1 MDDIRSDDWKRV
13 VQELRRELF
22 GGKGCPTDPDL
33 PLVPF
38 ILTVTKKGE
47 HIPMCAYDRT
57 VAFMK
62 VAVEKGAV
70 SLEKG
75 TSNKGKQSRHAHLV
89 GIMHIERDDRM
100 KTIVTDAYKAFF
112 PIRCATYTTCTINYS
127 LLLDRKNDGFNV
139 HFKFLEF
146 GQTFLAEIGYIL
158 KDEATE
164 HFKCAA
170 FNLTPE
176 DLQHARE
183 AYDSVKADFMSGKTA
198 LTRPN
203 IMKFAHREY
212 TKEIWPLTKPSFAR
226 MLQYMVNKKVYYPEP
241 GDIQLCVYC

>member
-22 GGKGCPTDPDL
+22 GGTGCPTDPDL

-47 HIPMCAYDRT
+47 HIPMYAYDRT

-89 GIMHIERDDRM
+89 GIVHIERDDRM
-100 KTIVTDAYKAFF
+100 KTIVTDACKAFF
-112 PIRCATYTTCTINYS
+112 PIRCART
-127 LLLDRKNDGFNV
+127 
-139 HFKFLEF
+139 
-146 GQTFLAEIGYIL
+146 
-158 KDEATE
+158 
-164 HFKCAA
+164 
-170 FNLTPE
+170 
-176 DLQHARE
+176 QHAQ
-183 AYDSVKADFMSGKTA
+183 SIIHCCLTGKMTGSMHTSNSWN
-198 LTRPN
+198 LVR
-203 IMKFAHREY
+203 H
-212 TKEIWPLTKPSFAR
+212 S
-226 MLQYMVNKKVYYPEP
+226 
-241 GDIQLCVYC
+241 